1 MAPPYAS
8 LPMPL
13 TNTVCVRRP
22 DKYNK
27 FLTVQHS
34 AVCSWEDYSSWE
46 MKHPNK
52 KEKTKMKPTS
62 AASAA
67 GPDWRPPFQPT
78 TLKELNVN
86 GDMVRM
92 V

>member
-27 FLTVQHS
+27 FLTAQHS

-46 MKHPNK
+46 MKHPN
-52 KEKTKMKPTS
+52 TPS
-62 AASAA
+62 A
-67 GPDWRPPFQPT
+67 
-78 TLKELNVN
+78 N
-86 GDMVRM
+86 GRLPVSSGY
-92 V
+92 